1 MKEDLI
7 SREAVLTK
15 IFEEFFSSWET
26 PDNEEDK
33 IVQDMAY
40 KIRDIINA
48 MPAEEYVSKGVY
60 NKTAT
65 ELIKVKKRLE
75 ESGVPCDGKGD
86 IKCNG
91 CVYTEMRKL
100 ERRLNRQAEAIKW
113 LEEKSA
119 QEAMKTVRWP

>member
-1 MKEDLI
+1 MNNDLI

-15 IFEEFFSSWET
+15 IFEEFFSGWEN
-26 PDNEEDK
+26 PDNEEDR
-33 IVQDMAY
+33 IVQDMAC

-48 MPAEEYVSKGVY
+48 MPTEEFVSKGVY

-65 ELIKVKKRLE
+65 ELFKVKKRLE

-100 ERRLNRQAEAIKW
+100 ERRMVKQADAIKQM
-113 LEEKSA
+113 
-119 QEAMKTVRWP
+119 QETIRGMGYDR